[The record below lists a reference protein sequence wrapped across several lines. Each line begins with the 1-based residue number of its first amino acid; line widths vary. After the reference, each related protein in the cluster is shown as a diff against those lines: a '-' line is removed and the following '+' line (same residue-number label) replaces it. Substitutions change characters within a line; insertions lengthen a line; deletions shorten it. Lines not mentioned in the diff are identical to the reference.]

1 MVDYIE
7 LAEELLDMYPSLED
21 LFESNDLTV
30 EDVVA
35 RLIEIGL
42 IEVPQEVMILDS

>member
-1 MVDYIE
+1 MVDFYE
-7 LAEELLDMYPSLED
+7 LAEQLLEMYPSLED

-42 IEVPQEVMILDS
+42 IDTPNEVIFDD